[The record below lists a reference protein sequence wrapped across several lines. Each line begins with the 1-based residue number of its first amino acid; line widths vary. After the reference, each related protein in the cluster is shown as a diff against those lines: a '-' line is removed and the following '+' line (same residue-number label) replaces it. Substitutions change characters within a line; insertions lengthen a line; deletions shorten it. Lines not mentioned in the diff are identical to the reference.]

1 MEGLVIM
8 PDGGLMPD
16 GPDLERAVAAKGVAA
31 KAGERVQ
38 ITDVKFKG
46 SEIVLE
52 INGGGKKKSRWY
64 QHVQVG
70 MGGADAP
77 LPQSNEPAPRGTYLK
92 MEFANYVP
100 EVTLDDLKA
109 RMAAVVDFSVKS
121 AAQAYVE
128 TLPPIARKAIE
139 NHEALVGMNKEMVT
153 ESMGRPP
160 KRIRDKDE
168 QNRDY
173 EEWIFGEPPQDVEFV
188 RFVGDE
194 VVRVEVMK
202 VDGEKIVRTQRE
214 VTLNDPA
221 VATAQP
227 KPVAQPRPANAPTL
241 RRPGEDMPD
250 AVPTTT
256 QTRLPNPNGNPTDPG
271 PPKAFVLA
279 GPAR

>member
-1 MEGLVIM
+1 MKQTRSIKFAALAAILLAAAQPFAFAKGPKPNQTPPISKETRLQLVRLLSSEWVWTRKPFPLGMEGLVIM

-139 NHEALVGMNKEMVT
+139 NHEALVGMNREMVT

-214 VTLNDPA
+214 VT
-221 VATAQP
+221 
-227 KPVAQPRPANAPTL
+227 
-241 RRPGEDMPD
+241 
-250 AVPTTT
+250 
-256 QTRLPNPNGNPTDPG
+256 
-271 PPKAFVLA
+271 
-279 GPAR
+279 